1 MKAFLRLEM
10 MFAMLFGSRGASPL
24 PTNLSQLEQ
33 PSSHKFV
40 SPLSLR
46 ELLENTTALSAWAL
60 FLLAS
65 IFFAAFFRRIYGRS
79 LVSRCFIHIGLAFL
93 LETTLRINSLL
104 RFLE

>member
-46 ELLENTTALSAWAL
+46 ELLEHNSALSL
-60 FLLAS
+60 GFVFVS
-65 IFFAAFFRRIYGRS
+65 IDFFRSFFPANLRS
-79 LVSRCFIHIGLAFL
+79 ESCK
-93 LETTLRINSLL
+93 
-104 RFLE
+104 